1 MSCFPLAIAQARRDD
16 SSTMANTSTMPLPRI
31 DKTIPIFSP
40 PEDAIVIHSSKHF
53 DDIIEKIEGLRLGRD
68 RKVGNCCGSLVNRLD
83 RKTSESIDRGRSVI
97 DCRSDF
103 RDNDILRC
111 QTTDSDENDHD
122 DDDDDGDSDSDSS
135 SNSNRNKEDDSRVR
149 VCVGEEQ
156 LIERGPIKSHFPST
170 TRASPYWMTY
180 GRPQDLKTN
189 DTFTS
194 DCDKTAEQILRDKE
208 YSEKLNACLDQ
219 LQDAARTVCNA
230 WTNSKDQNTTKSCNW
245 DNDFASASAPAPAPK
260 SIAEE
265 PSEDS
270 LLEILALGGVQP
282 AQPVSESRLLYSPD
296 TTRTWDDS
304 LVVDG
309 RDPAASESESRGS
322 SSPNSSACP
331 STRAEFPPTIRSNN
345 FTCSPIGSPWV
356 AATKYRPRQP
366 LSSSSN
372 SSFSF
377 SSSSN
382 QSYSD
387 SPSPNPMHQQVPLGS
402 QMGEQL
408 DEDLENFSLWS
419 DTRESLQNVGL
430 NICEIDEENKA
441 ARDADAISN
450 ILDTI
455 DKNDLQ
461 LVDEILKTLEEKPE
475 AETGWAKSERTASIL
490 SYVNEFTCQEALRA
504 NLLAE
509 QYLTRFDLANSAN
522 RPNRDKISAGH
533 VAGTDLSESNVLYQA
548 RENNGIASRIDSKPE
563 IANSIPTD
571 YKADAIVPN
580 YYSEDVS
587 KAVGTDSDTVRSI
600 FQFLHSNLHAPGF
613 PSSAVVDTAL
623 TSHINFHE
631 SRPIEPTNPTDPIEI
646 PNMLMAPWCSGSS
659 SSEQRLSTTNSDRII
674 MPWPSLNLPL
684 VRASERLKDGLN
696 AKEVERAMSD
706 LLKRSVE
713 ELAKQDEDGD
723 TMLMC
728 LVGNPDEL
736 AKKKAYLAP
745 LVERLSTVKKALSVS
760 NDRGEDALYLAAL
773 NCPQYPYVTGYL
785 AAAMLQKGLDV
796 SQRLYHTRGDT
807 LIHSVAA
814 QGDCHGQVLAELL
827 ALKTIQGN
835 VVFDLSKRN
844 YDGRT
849 ALHVAIES
857 HSPLTR
863 GITSVATVELL
874 LKHGADPRI
883 KETKCGDTAL
893 HMAVSLA
900 CDPALVKVLLTTYTS
915 DLMNA
920 VNYNQNTPLHLAAAV
935 SSSVPFERQK
945 EVCSL
950 LIQAGAHTNLSN
962 RQGKTPLA
970 LVLPE
975 RKDTIKRIF
984 YKRS

>member
-1 MSCFPLAIAQARRDD
+1 
-16 SSTMANTSTMPLPRI
+16 MPLPRI
-31 DKTIPIFSP
+31 DKTIPIYSP
-40 PEDAIVIHSSKHF
+40 PGDAIVIHSSKHL
-53 DDIIEKIEGLRLGRD
+53 DDIIEKIEGLRLRHD
-68 RKVGNCCGSLVNRLD
+68 RKAGNCCGSLVNRFD
-83 RKTSESIDRGRSVI
+83 RKTPESIDRGRSAV
-97 DCRSDF
+97 DCRSNF
-103 RDNDILRC
+103 RDNDILRY
-111 QTTDSDENDHD
+111 QTTGSNGNGNESDNDNDHDHD
-122 DDDDDGDSDSDSS
+122 DDDDDDDEDDDDDSDSDTDSS
-135 SNSNRNKEDDSRVR
+135 SNSNRNRKRCYGNNDSRVR
-149 VCVGEEQ
+149 VCVSEEQ

-170 TRASPYWMTY
+170 NRAPPYWMTY
-180 GRPQDLKTN
+180 GQPQDLKTN
-189 DTFTS
+189 ETFTF
-194 DCDKTAEQILRDKE
+194 DYEKTAEEILYDKE

-230 WTNSKDQNTTKSCNW
+230 WINSNDQNTIKSCNL
-245 DNDFASASAPAPAPK
+245 DNDFASVSAPVPALT
-260 SIAEE
+260 SIANE

-270 LLEILALGGVQP
+270 LLEILTRGCVQP
-282 AQPVSESRLLYSPD
+282 AQSASESRLLYSPD
-296 TTRTWDDS
+296 TTRTWYES
-304 LVVDG
+304 RVVDAH
-309 RDPAASESESRGS
+309 DPAHSESESHGS

-331 STRAEFPPTIRSNN
+331 STRAEFPPTRWSNN
-345 FTCSPIGSPWV
+345 FTCSPIGSPRV
-356 AATKYRPRQP
+356 AATTKYRPPQR
-366 LSSSSN
+366 LSTSSN
-372 SSFSF
+372 FSC

-402 QMGEQL
+402 QLGGQL
-408 DEDLENFSLWS
+408 DEDLENISIWS
-419 DTRESLQNVGL
+419 DTHETLQNVGL

-441 ARDADAISN
+441 ARDAAA
-450 ILDTI
+450 
-455 DKNDLQ
+455 DLEA
-461 LVDEILKTLEEKPE
+461 VDEILKILEEKPE
-475 AETGWAKSERTASIL
+475 AETILSESERTVSLL
-490 SYVNEFTCQEALRA
+490 SYVNESTCQEALRA

-509 QYLTRFDLANSAN
+509 QCMTRFDLENC
-522 RPNRDKISAGH
+522 DKISADH
-533 VAGTDLSESNVLYQA
+533 VAGTDLSESNVSYQA
-548 RENNGIASRIDSKPE
+548 RVNGIDNRICNLE
-563 IANSIPTD
+563 IASPIPTD
-571 YKADAIVPN
+571 YNADAIAPN
-580 YYSEDVS
+580 YYNEDVS
-587 KAVGTDSDTVRSI
+587 RGVVEENHWQTLAKAVGTDSDTVRSI
-600 FQFLHSNLHAPGF
+600 FQFLHSNLHPPSF
-613 PSSAVVDTAL
+613 PSSAVIDTVLA
-623 TSHINFHE
+623 SHINFHE
-631 SRPIEPTNPTDPIEI
+631 STPTESTNPTDPIEI
-646 PNMLMAPWCSGSS
+646 PNTLLAPWCSGSS
-659 SSEQRLSTTNSDRII
+659 SPKQQLSTTNSDRNI

-696 AKEVERAMSD
+696 VKEVERAMTN

-814 QGDCHGQVLAELL
+814 QGDSHGQVLAELL

-857 HSPLTR
+857 HNPLTR

-874 LKHGADPRI
+874 LKHGADPKI
-883 KETKCGDTAL
+883 KETKCGNTAL
-893 HMAVSLA
+893 HMAVSLV
-900 CDPALVKVLLTTYTS
+900 CEPALVKVLLTTYGS

-920 VNYNQNTPLHLAAAV
+920 VNYNRDTPLHLAAAV
-935 SSSVPFERQK
+935 SNSVPFERQK

-950 LIQAGAHTNLSN
+950 LIQAGAHTNISN
-962 RQGKTPLA
+962 HHGKTPLA
-970 LVLPE
+970 LVSPE